1 MTTQDSKHG
10 HNDRDKTQA
19 ELVQR
24 QDSKRGHND
33 RQNSNVGILTV
44 TRLKLNQ
51 YRDKTQTW
59 AY

>member
-24 QDSKRGHND
+24 QDSNCGHND
-33 RQNSNVGILTV
+33 RDKTQNVGIMT
-44 TRLKLNQ
+44 
-51 YRDKTQTW
+51 DKTQTW